1 MTVLSITLTD
11 PVSGLSVPILP
22 ADGVAAQILDVAAP
36 ARAVTEDR
44 VAAHGS
50 YDTTRYL
57 AAAAVSLSLLLY
69 PGAVQAP
76 EDFLDAVGPLLSPAL
91 RPALVVSNDQWAQA
105 RQLTVRYDSVAKPLS
120 DATNWPVQISWQAPA
135 GVWEAATLTVASLQP
150 LTPPLTGLEFDPTT
164 GLVVTSAGY
173 VFPAST
179 APSPTQVTSAGNAPS
194 QWQALLYGPCT
205 GPRLAND
212 TTGLTVAFTPDMP
225 PLNLGDYILLD
236 SATQSAQLNSDPSPG
251 ASMLQ
256 YLDFSVSNFGWWQIQ
271 PGLNI
276 VRYQPA
282 SADAGSQA
290 QLSFRASWY
299 A

>member
-1 MTVLSITLTD
+1 VTVTAITLQD
-11 PVSGLSVPILP
+11 PASGLSVPIFP

-57 AAAAVSLSLLLY
+57 SAAAVSLTLLLY
-69 PGAVQAP
+69 PGTTQTP
-76 EDFLDAVGPLLSPAL
+76 EKFLDGLGPLLNPAL
-91 RPALVVSNDQWAQA
+91 RPYLIVSNDQWAQA
-105 RQLTVRYDSVAKPLS
+105 RQLTVRYDSASKPLS
-120 DATNWPVQISWQAPA
+120 DPTNWPVQLSFQAPA
-135 GVWEAATLTVASLQP
+135 AVWEGASLTAATLQSLIP
-150 LTPPLTGLEFDPTT
+150 SNTGLEFDPST

-179 APSPTQVTSAGNAPS
+179 EPSPSQVTSAGNAAS

-212 TTGLTVAFTPDMP
+212 TAGATLEFTADLN
-225 PLNLGDYILLD
+225 LNLGDYVLLD
-236 SATQSAQLNSDPSPG
+236 SATQSAQLNSDPSPS
-251 ASMLQ
+251 ASVLQ
-256 YLDFSVSNFGWWQIQ
+256 FLNFATSSWWLIQ
-271 PGLNI
+271 PGLNV
-276 VRYQPA
+276 VRFYPS
-282 SADAGSQA
+282 SADAGAQA
-290 QLSFRASWY
+290 QLSFRPAWY